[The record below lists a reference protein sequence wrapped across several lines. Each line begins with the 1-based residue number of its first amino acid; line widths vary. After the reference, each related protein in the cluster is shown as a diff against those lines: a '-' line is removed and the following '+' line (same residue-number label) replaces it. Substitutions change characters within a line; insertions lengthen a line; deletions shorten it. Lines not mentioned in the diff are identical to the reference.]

1 MIPYLAVAA
10 LATDRH
16 NALLAEAHATRLA
29 RQARCYRQQTGT
41 AANRRSRLRRFRGGS
56 AAAPES
62 LAVTTLGRAN
72 GRSPVP
78 TDLGCDAPTAAA
90 PTGVSTMSPA
100 AITARDRRRRARRR
114 RAGASGTCVDSL
126 IAAEA
131 RSLTGGEARD

>member
-90 PTGVSTMSPA
+90 PTGVSTMSPP
-100 AITARDRRRRARRR
+100 AITAR
-114 RAGASGTCVDSL
+114 
-126 IAAEA
+126 
-131 RSLTGGEARD
+131 GGPV

>member
-1 MIPYLAVAA
+1 MIPYHAVAA

-16 NALLAEAHATRLA
+16 NALLAEAQATRLA
-29 RQARCYRQQTGT
+29 RQARCYRQQSGT
-41 AANRRSRLRRFRGGS
+41 AANRRSRLRRFRRGS

-90 PTGVSTMSPA
+90 PTGVSTMSPP
-100 AITARDRRRRARRR
+100 AITAREGPVEVIVISPALVSRARP
-114 RAGASGTCVDSL
+114 SH
-126 IAAEA
+126 A
-131 RSLTGGEARD
+131 RTSHVQGP